1 MKRSLIYLSLAI
13 LALATFSSCGK
24 GKGGNSKSAFMATS
38 SGRPYEL
45 IVVVDLGLWERPAG
59 RALHSALT
67 MDVPGLP
74 QSEQSF
80 KVMYTAPSN
89 FDMTLKLI
97 RNIVIV
103 DIQDIYTQAKF
114 NYASDVYAEPQMVLT
129 IQSPNEQEFE
139 TFVEENRE
147 VIVDFFTRA
156 EMNRRI
162 KELEKNHSDYV
173 KTKVSSMFDCEIWV
187 PGELTSTKTGE
198 NFLWAST
205 NAATSDMN
213 FVIYS
218 YPYTDS
224 KTFTREFYL
233 NKRDSVMKANIP
245 GAKEGI
251 YMATDTMT
259 VETKAISVQ
268 GDYAFEARGLWKM
281 KGDFMG
287 GPFVSHTRLD
297 KANNRVV
304 TTEIFIYS
312 PDKLKRNLVR
322 LMEASLYTLKF
333 PSDQVKEAQ
342 QKADATKE

>member
-1 MKRSLIYLSLAI
+1 MKRSLLYLGLAI

-24 GKGGNSKSAFMATS
+24 GKGSSKSPFMNTS
-38 SGRPYEL
+38 SGRPYEI

-59 RALHSALT
+59 RALYSALE

-74 QSEQSF
+74 QAERSF
-80 KVMYTAPSN
+80 KIMYTAPSN

-114 NYASDVYAEPQMVLT
+114 NYATDVYAEPQTVLT
-129 IQSPNEQEFE
+129 IQAPNEKEME

-156 EMNRRI
+156 EMNRQIRL
-162 KELEKNHSDYV
+162 LEKTHSDYIS
-173 KTKVSSMFDCEIWV
+173 TKVASMFDCEVWV
-187 PGELTSTKTGE
+187 LGDLTSTKTGE
-198 NFLWAST
+198 DFLWAST

-218 YPYTDS
+218 YPYTDNR
-224 KTFTREFYL
+224 TFTRDFYMH
-233 NKRDSVMKANIP
+233 KRDSVMKANIP
-245 GAKEGI
+245 GAKEGM
-251 YMATDTMT
+251 YMSTDTTT
-259 VETKAISVQ
+259 VETKAINVQ
-268 GDYAFEARGLWKM
+268 GEYALEARGLWRM

-304 TTEIFIYS
+304 TVEIFVYS

-333 PSDQVKEAQ
+333 PSQQVQNQLKVEN
-342 QKADATKE
+342 